1 MNNNQETIELIRK
14 ETSGVLERLADRQIS
29 EFKIKD
35 LDFENGVSL
44 RGISLRGTALKGVL
58 SMLRVRAGFV
68 DFSQK
73 MTPEDWS
80 TVSKKLKAVEG
91 DTAMYAKTITNEQGE
106 VEIIDVFPQNRNKKH
121 IDDASYTQYIDWI
134 VDALDTTETSYSLK
148 NFDFNSTHESFG
160 ITLLNNDRQVDVF
173 GTNED
178 VWKLGDRFVFNS
190 LRFDYAPFFERL
202 VCSNGNTAAQ
212 FGFGANIAQAKF
224 NNSKIQGT
232 INNSIIHGMET
243 MPDML
248 QNAVQHLKNNNIS
261 IQEFYTYR
269 RFFEGRNENEQ
280 YNSILAQYFND
291 QPFFQAYGLNIAEK
305 SAKWKSTAN
314 SGINGY
320 DFFNQLTY
328 LASHPDKIKVGRKDR
343 LELQIQASNLLFKQN
358 LDLEDV
364 ASSVKIHYPTNPL
377 MN

>member
-44 RGISLRGTALKGVL
+44 RGVSLRGTALKGVL

-202 VCSNGNTAAQ
+202 VCSNGNTATQ

-328 LASHPDKIKVGRKDR
+328 LASHPDKIKVGHKDR